1 MTPRRTAR
9 IPLRRFPVFFG
20 TFEGLGNTISHLSI
34 TDTFPGDTVAL
45 FAFSAGTIADF
56 GLIDVKII
64 GPFGATF
71 RSLPTDVGG
80 VAGVTNFGMRGVF
93 VSGEVSAGDFI
104 AIGGAVGVNDATM
117 TNCHSTVDVK
127 GRNNSWVAG
136 LAGSNNGGAITD
148 SFATGSVS
156 GGDVSYTGGVAGYNY
171 GPLIRTHATGAVS
184 GGNNA
189 AVGGLAGTGGFV
201 SDIRDSFATGPVTGG
216 TNANVGG
223 LVGTNGGGIGASFAS
238 GTASAL
244 NKGKVGGLAGLST
257 GPILNAYATGGVTA
271 GDSSDAGGLV
281 GLDQFGNSG
290 VIQTSYSTGSIKAGA
305 RAFVG
310 GMLGFDQISF
320 RVFTDTYWDTTT
332 SGVTDPSKGAG
343 NKKNDP
349 GIDGLTTAQLRS
361 GLAGR
366 LQQHCLGREIQHQRR
381 LALFAGEPASQF
393 VAIGDRGDAAF
404 RLAIRRSAGSAF
416 VGRCAGNHAE
426 RTDAREVRV
435 TGHRSPRRRRW
446 QLAA

>member
-1 MTPRRTAR
+1 M
-9 IPLRRFPVFFG
+9 
-20 TFEGLGNTISHLSI
+20 
-34 TDTFPGDTVAL
+34 
-45 FAFSAGTIADF
+45 
-56 GLIDVKII
+56 
-64 GPFGATF
+64 
-71 RSLPTDVGG
+71 
-80 VAGVTNFGMRGVF
+80 
-93 VSGEVSAGDFI
+93 
-104 AIGGAVGVNDATM
+104 
-117 TNCHSTVDVK
+117 
-127 GRNNSWVAG
+127 
-136 LAGSNNGGAITD
+136 
-148 SFATGSVS
+148 
-156 GGDVSYTGGVAGYNY
+156 SYTGGVAGYNY

-189 AVGGLAGTGGFV
+189 AVGGLAGTSGFV

-257 GPILNAYATGGVTA
+257 GPILNAYATGSVTA
-271 GDSSDAGGLV
+271 GDSSDAGGLI
-281 GLDQFGNSG
+281 GLDESGNSG

-332 SGVTDPSKGAG
+332 SGVTDLSKGAG

-361 GLAGR
+361 GLPNGFTGTVWGQKSSINGG
-366 LQQHCLGREIQHQRR
+366 LPYL
-381 LALFAGEPASQF
+381 LANPPPNSSLSRIAVTQPF
-393 VAIGDRGDAAF
+393 V
-404 RLAIRRSAGSAF
+404 
-416 VGRCAGNHAE
+416 
-426 RTDAREVRV
+426 
-435 TGHRSPRRRRW
+435 SP
-446 QLAA
+446 